1 MCLSIRKP
9 FPYSMLEI
17 SLLAKVPEFGTRLW
31 VFPDTLARS
40 TQDGFLG
47 RGGSG
52 GTKEGSSQESRGEE

>member
-17 SLLAKVPEFGTRLW
+17 SLLAKVPDFG
-31 VFPDTLARS
+31 FFSDTLARR

-52 GTKEGSSQESRGEE
+52 GTKEGTSQEFRGED